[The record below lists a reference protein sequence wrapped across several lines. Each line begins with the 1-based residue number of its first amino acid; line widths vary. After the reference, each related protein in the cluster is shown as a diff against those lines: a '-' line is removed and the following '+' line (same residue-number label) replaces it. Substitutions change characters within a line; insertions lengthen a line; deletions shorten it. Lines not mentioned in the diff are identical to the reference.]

1 MAFGDGERTLKVA
14 VGLEF
19 IAVQRTS
26 GNSSSRVSWAGRFS
40 DGHLRNTDARPS
52 DLRVVSELDGMK
64 LASLTAGAFHCCA
77 LRDEGSLYVFGDEY
91 GADESN
97 GNLLGLGPRNE
108 TSVTPGPR
116 WHRATRVSSLPPV
129 TSVAASTYSTVA
141 IATEGA
147 IPGATATAARWD
159 GPQRTT
165 TRRVSGRF
173 ERRLARPAPA
183 PCPTRTAPS
192 RPRGPRLRL
201 GRRRVGRRHRQRGR
215 RRARTTGRRPDRPRE
230 PVDDG
235 LALVDE
241 AVGGA
246 DGVDEGVPPV

>member
-1 MAFGDGERTLKVA
+1 MGGGGPLATLWRLLTIIGQAVHVGHERVWSDSPSKEHCVAESRRLLFVSNPREVAFGDGERTLKVA

-26 GNSSSRVSWAGRFS
+26 GTSSRVSWAARFS

-129 TSVAASTYSTVA
+129 TSVA
-141 IATEGA
+141 
-147 IPGATATAARWD
+147 
-159 GPQRTT
+159 
-165 TRRVSGRF
+165 
-173 ERRLARPAPA
+173 
-183 PCPTRTAPS
+183 
-192 RPRGPRLRL
+192 
-201 GRRRVGRRHRQRGR
+201 
-215 RRARTTGRRPDRPRE
+215 
-230 PVDDG
+230 
-235 LALVDE
+235 
-241 AVGGA
+241 
-246 DGVDEGVPPV
+246 